1 MSQSAAA
8 RTARLDPSLIA
19 ITISRPRRISTTVW
33 VTAPPSNTRAAPWV
47 RLVRPDVTAESWSTR
62 SAGNPCENAIGS
74 PSDETTIACATEGTR
89 STKLVISQ
97 FRSCAGRTSGL
108 TRAPSFR
115 DMPLVQPPASPQGLA
130 HPPSGSAA
138 ALSSA
143 RPPRWNRPARH
154 VPPSS
159 SRSGAS
165 SSPRRTARPSLV
177 PRWKFAKRS
186 LVAAAERAGTGT
198 AAGSDP
204 AVPGT
209 RFAFGTRFGSPAG
222 VRPLDDGALATSAAR
237 RPSSTGE
244 VQVSAFS
251 SSCPGPA
258 TACRPRRNQSDSTD
272 SKIGSLLSSFREA
285 LGGTTTPP
293 CTDEPGDQPIDER
306 LSPVRLSRSATLP
319 AVGAPSTGCG
329 VVPNPSA
336 LAAKGSALAAK
347 GSALAAKGSASV
359 AADSAAAG
367 SGVTGS
373 GAAGGG
379 AATSGAA
386 TSGAGG
392 GGAGAGAV
400 PETSA
405 AGVNMSGPFPAVSA
419 AFPNRSVPFP
429 GWPAPAPDAP
439 VPAPKASVPLPN
451 RSGPA
456 RNASVSLPKRSVP
469 FPNKGS
475 RPASAAGLASAGA
488 GGPPANG
495 AAPASAAGCGLVRA
509 GTDGPLAGPGREP
522 APGTRRAWRPPL

>member
-108 TRAPSFR
+108 TRAPSFY
-115 DMPLVQPPASPQGLA
+115 DLPLVHPPASPQALA
-130 HPPSGSAA
+130 HQPAGSAA
-138 ALSSA
+138 ALPSA
-143 RPPRWNRPARH
+143 RPPQWNRPPRH

-165 SSPRRTARPSLV
+165 SSPRRAARPSLI

-186 LVAAAERAGTGT
+186 LVAAAERAGAGT
-198 AAGSDP
+198 ATGSDP

-209 RFAFGTRFGSPAG
+209 RFAFGTRFGRPAG
-222 VRPLDDGALATSAAR
+222 VRPLEDGVLATSAAR
-237 RPSSTGE
+237 QPSSAGE
-244 VQVSAFS
+244 VQVLAFS

-285 LGGTTTPP
+285 LGGTTTPL

-306 LSPVRLSRSATLP
+306 LSPARLSRSATLP

-329 VVPNPSA
+329 VAPNP
-336 LAAKGSALAAK
+336 
-347 GSALAAKGSASV
+347 SALAAKGSASV
-359 AADSAAAG
+359 AAVSAVAG
-367 SGVTGS
+367 SGATGS
-373 GAAGGG
+373 GAAGGGAATSGAGGGGAAAG

-419 AFPNRSVPFP
+419 AFPN
-429 GWPAPAPDAP
+429 
-439 VPAPKASVPLPN
+439 
-451 RSGPA
+451 
-456 RNASVSLPKRSVP
+456 
-469 FPNKGS
+469 
-475 RPASAAGLASAGA
+475 
-488 GGPPANG
+488 
-495 AAPASAAGCGLVRA
+495 
-509 GTDGPLAGPGREP
+509 
-522 APGTRRAWRPPL
+522 

>member
-33 VTAPPSNTRAAPWV
+33 VTAPPSNTRAAPCV
-47 RLVRPDVTAESWSTR
+47 RLVRPDVTAAIWSTR
-62 SAGNPCENAIGS
+62 SAGKPCENAIGS

-115 DMPLVQPPASPQGLA
+115 DLPLVHPPASPQGLA
-130 HPPSGSAA
+130 HPSSGSAEA
-138 ALSSA
+138 VASA
-143 RPPRWNRPARH
+143 RPPRWNRPPRH

-165 SSPRRTARPSLV
+165 SSPRRAARPSLI

-186 LVAAAERAGTGT
+186 LVAAAERAGAGT
-198 AAGSDP
+198 ATGSDP

-209 RFAFGTRFGSPAG
+209 RFAFGTRFGRPAG
-222 VRPLDDGALATSAAR
+222 VRPLEEGVLATSAAR
-237 RPSSTGE
+237 QPSSAGE
-244 VQVSAFS
+244 VQVLAFS

-306 LSPVRLSRSATLP
+306 LWPARPSRSATLP

-347 GSALAAKGSASV
+347 GSASV
-359 AADSAAAG
+359 SADSAVAG
-367 SGVTGS
+367 SGATGS
-373 GAAGGG
+373 GTTGG
-379 AATSGAA
+379 GAA

-392 GGAGAGAV
+392 GVAGAGAV

-405 AGVNMSGPFPAVSA
+405 AGLNMSGPFPAVSA
-419 AFPNRSVPFP
+419 AFPNRSLPFP
-429 GWPAPAPDAP
+429 GRTAAAPNAP
-439 VPAPKASVPLPN
+439 VPAPKASVPFPD
-451 RSGPA
+451 RSGLA

-469 FPNKGS
+469 FPNRG
-475 RPASAAGLASAGA
+475 
-488 GGPPANG
+488 
-495 AAPASAAGCGLVRA
+495 
-509 GTDGPLAGPGREP
+509 
-522 APGTRRAWRPPL
+522 